1 MNDKNKSLVGLGL
14 CATIILGFIALMI
27 SEKTEDNALENR
39 HIDVSH
45 TYKEALDKQMKAQAM
60 YSNGVVWKTATRKQI
75 DTYMNIDKLKD
86 DSAKQYQFL
95 NLSKTQKIHPA
106 TLDKLLK
113 GKGIL
118 NNEGTSFARA
128 SRLHDVNE
136 IYLINHALLET
147 GKGKSK
153 LAKGVAVDAKGRVGK
168 GNKRYYNF
176 FGIGAY
182 DHDPVNEAAK
192 YAFRHGWDTPEKAI
206 VGGAKFIKTEFLNDE
221 AQATLY
227 GMRFNPVNPGHHQ
240 YATDV
245 RWAHHNA
252 RSIADDYKK
261 LKLKGKYF
269 TTYEYK
275 K

>member
-14 CATIILGFIALMI
+14 CATIILGFIALMV
-27 SEKTEDNALENR
+27 SEKTEDNALKNR

-45 TYKEALDKQMKAQAM
+45 TYKAALDKQMKAQAM
-60 YSNGVVWKTATRKQI
+60 YSNGVVWKAATRKQI
-75 DTYMNIDKLKD
+75 DTYMNIDKLTD
-86 DSAKQYQFL
+86 DSAQQYQFL

-118 NNEGTSFARA
+118 DNEGTSFARA

-153 LAKGVAVDAKGRVGK
+153 LAEGVAVDAKGRVGK
-168 GNKRYYNF
+168 GNKKYYNF
-176 FGIGAY
+176 FGIRAY

-192 YAFRHGWDTPEKAI
+192 YAFKHGWDTPEKAI
-206 VGGAKFIKTEFLNDE
+206 VGGAKFIKAEFLNDE

-261 LKLKGKYF
+261 LKLRGKYF
-269 TTYEYK
+269 TTYAYK

>member
-1 MNDKNKSLVGLGL
+1 M
-14 CATIILGFIALMI
+14 IISGFIALMI
-27 SEKTEDNALENR
+27 SAKTEDDALKNR
-39 HIDVSH
+39 HIEVSH
-45 TYKEALDKQMKAQAM
+45 TYKSALDKQMQARAM
-60 YSNGVVWKTATRKQI
+60 HSNGVVWKDATRRQI

-86 DSAKQYQFL
+86 DKAQRYQFL
-95 NLSKTQKIHPA
+95 NLGKTQKIHPV
-106 TLDKLLK
+106 TLNKLLK

-118 NNEGTSFARA
+118 NNQGTSFARA

-168 GNKRYYNF
+168 GDKKYYNF

-192 YAFRHGWDTPEKAI
+192 YAYRNGWDTPEKAI

-221 AQATLY
+221 SQATLY
-227 GMRFNPVNPGHHQ
+227 GMRFNPVNPGRHQ

-252 RSIADDYKK
+252 RSIAADYKK

-269 TTYEYK
+269 TTYTYK

>member
-27 SEKTEDNALENR
+27 SEKTEDNALKNR

-45 TYKEALDKQMKAQAM
+45 TYKAALDKQMKAQAM
-60 YSNGVVWKTATRKQI
+60 YSNGVVWKAATRKQI
-75 DTYMNIDKLKD
+75 DTYMNIDKLTD
-86 DSAKQYQFL
+86 DSAQQYQFL

-118 NNEGTSFARA
+118 DNEGTSFARA

-153 LAKGVAVDAKGRVGK
+153 LAEGVDVDAKGKVGK
-168 GNKRYYNF
+168 GNKKYYNF

-192 YAFRHGWDTPEKAI
+192 YEFKHGWDTPEKAI
-206 VGGAKFIKTEFLNDE
+206 VGGAKFIKAEFLNDE
-221 AQATLY
+221 AHATLY

-261 LKLKGKYF
+261 LKLRGKYF
-269 TTYEYK
+269 TTYAYK
-275 K
+275 E

>member
-1 MNDKNKSLVGLGL
+1 
-14 CATIILGFIALMI
+14 MI
-27 SEKTEDNALENR
+27 SEKTEDNALKNR

-45 TYKEALDKQMKAQAM
+45 TYKAALDKQMKAQAM
-60 YSNGVVWKTATRKQI
+60 YSNGVVWKAATRKQI
-75 DTYMNIDKLKD
+75 DTYMNIDKLTD
-86 DSAKQYQFL
+86 DSAQQYQFL

-118 NNEGTSFARA
+118 DNEGTSFARA

-153 LAKGVAVDAKGRVGK
+153 LAEGVAVDAKGRVGK
-168 GNKRYYNF
+168 GNKKYYNF

-206 VGGAKFIKTEFLNDE
+206 VGGAKFIKAEFLNDE

-261 LKLKGKYF
+261 LKLRGKYF
-269 TTYEYK
+269 TTYAYK
-275 K
+275 E

>member
-14 CATIILGFIALMI
+14 CATIILGFIALMV
-27 SEKTEDNALENR
+27 SEKTEDNALKNR

-45 TYKEALDKQMKAQAM
+45 TYKAALDKQMKAQAM
-60 YSNGVVWKTATRKQI
+60 YSNGVVWKAATRKQI
-75 DTYMNIDKLKD
+75 DMYMNIDKLTD
-86 DSAKQYQFL
+86 DSAQQYQFL

-113 GKGIL
+113 DKGIL
-118 NNEGTSFARA
+118 DNEGTSFARA

-153 LAKGVAVDAKGRVGK
+153 LAEGVAVDAKGRVGK
-168 GNKRYYNF
+168 GNKKYYNF

-206 VGGAKFIKTEFLNDE
+206 VGGAKFIKAEFLNDE

-261 LKLKGKYF
+261 LKLRGRYF
-269 TTYEYK
+269 TTYAYK
-275 K
+275 E

>member
-14 CATIILGFIALMI
+14 CATIILGFIGLMI
-27 SEKTEDNALENR
+27 SEKTEDNALKSRRIN
-39 HIDVSH
+39 VSH
-45 TYKEALDKQMKAQAM
+45 TYKAALDKQLKAQAM
-60 YSNGVVWKTATRKQI
+60 YSNGVVWKAATRKQI
-75 DTYMNIDKLKD
+75 DTYMNIDKLTD
-86 DSAKQYQFL
+86 DSAQQYQFL

-153 LAKGVAVDAKGRVGK
+153 LAEGVAVDAKGRVGK
-168 GNKRYYNF
+168 GNKKYYNF

-192 YAFRHGWDTPEKAI
+192 YAFKHGWDTPEKAI
-206 VGGAKFIKTEFLNDE
+206 VGGAKFIKAEFLNDE

-261 LKLKGKYF
+261 LKLRGKYF
-269 TTYEYK
+269 TTYAYK
-275 K
+275 E